1 MKPVTKRFLSFSWT
15 LMVLWIAA
23 RLMLSFLLPFLLGLG
38 LALASEGAVDFLC
51 KKGKL
56 PRSFA
61 SILGVSATVAGGLGL
76 GALVFALALRQL
88 SALGVWL
95 PRLTSTVAQGAA
107 LLQRW
112 LLGLGNHFPP
122 ALYRSWEDTLAEL
135 FSGGTALLQKL
146 SGYALGTAGAVLT
159 GLPDKAVF
167 WGTAL
172 LSAFLLSM
180 RLPGL
185 RAMVEERYSR
195 ELLERWLGRGQCLF
209 QGALSWAAA
218 QVKLTGVTFCV
229 LLPGF
234 FLLRVPRAPLIALLV
249 CLVDALPVLGTGTV
263 LLPWS
268 LVCLLSGDGGRALG
282 LLGLY
287 LTAATLRSFLEPKI
301 LGRKLGLDPLVTL
314 FAMYCG
320 FHLRGFPG
328 MVLLPLLTAG
338 ALEISRRK

>member
-1 MKPVTKRFLSFSWT
+1 MKPGTRRFLSFSWT
-15 LMVLWIAA
+15 LFLLWIFA
-23 RLMLSFLLPFLLGLG
+23 RLALSVLLPFLLGLG

-51 KKGKL
+51 RKGRL
-56 PRSFA
+56 PRGVA
-61 SILGVSATVAGGLGL
+61 STLGVSATVAGIL
-76 GALVFALALRQL
+76 AIVTLVFALALRQL
-88 SALGVWL
+88 GSLGLWL
-95 PRLTSTVAQGAA
+95 PWLTSTVAQGAA

-122 ALYRSWEDTLAEL
+122 ALYRSWGDMLAEL

-159 GLPDKAVF
+159 GLPDKAIF
-167 WGTAL
+167 WGTVL
-172 LSAFLLSM
+172 LSAFLISI
-180 RLPGL
+180 RLPILRGL
-185 RAMVEERYSR
+185 LEERYSR
-195 ELLERWLGRGQCLF
+195 EVLKRWLDRGQCLL
-209 QGALSWAAA
+209 QGVLSWVTA

-234 FLLRVPRAPLIALLV
+234 FLLRVAQAPLIALLV

-287 LTAATLRSFLEPKI
+287 LTAATLRSLLEPKI

-320 FHLRGFPG
+320 FHLRGFSG

>member
-1 MKPVTKRFLSFSWT
+1 M
-15 LMVLWIAA
+15 
-23 RLMLSFLLPFLLGLG
+23 
-38 LALASEGAVDFLC
+38 
-51 KKGKL
+51 
-56 PRSFA
+56 
-61 SILGVSATVAGGLGL
+61 
-76 GALVFALALRQL
+76 
-88 SALGVWL
+88 
-95 PRLTSTVAQGAA
+95 
-107 LLQRW
+107 
-112 LLGLGNHFPP
+112 
-122 ALYRSWEDTLAEL
+122 
-135 FSGGTALLQKL
+135 
-146 SGYALGTAGAVLT
+146 LT

-172 LSAFLLSM
+172 LSAFLLSI

-185 RAMVEERYSR
+185 RALLEERYPR
-195 ELLERWLGRGQCLF
+195 ELLERWLGRGQCIF

-234 FLLRVPRAPLIALLV
+234 FLLRVARAPLIAMLV

-320 FHLRGFPG
+320 FRLRGFPG

-338 ALEISRRK
+338 ALEISRQK